1 MRTGWNL
8 INSKWYYLNESG
20 AMETGWLCIND
31 KWYYLAN
38 NGVMLSNTTINGY
51 ILRNDGVWIK

>member
-1 MRTGWNL
+1 
-8 INSKWYYLNESG
+8 
-20 AMETGWLCIND
+20 METGWLCIND

-51 ILRNDGVWIK
+51 ILGNDGVWIK